1 MLSLQ
6 IQKKSAMNTT
16 FGDKKILQ
24 QKNRLF
30 FFCVILLATIF
41 QSCKPPNPPPDFKA
55 TPYNFDVPPYFPTNL
70 NIEEDNPLTEE
81 GVELGR
87 YLFYDGRLR
96 GYTGNDPDSLMSC
109 ATCHIQQHGFKCG
122 IDNPRFPDGKTTG
135 VTGIP
140 TPHNM
145 MPLCNLIF
153 NHNGYFWNGT
163 IHKNNPNSRQR
174 TLEDVVYMGVVA
186 PHEMNSTM
194 ERCVKTIASISLYP
208 PKFKAAFG
216 TEEVTAERIQ
226 KAIGQFIRTLV
237 SYNSKFDKYLRKE
250 LQLSA
255 EELQGYILF
264 ITEEGADCFHCHG
277 GDGNPLMTSNLF
289 YNNGLDTVFTDTRDR
304 FSVTFNPNDK
314 GAYRAPS
321 LRNIE
326 VTAPYMHDGRFK
338 TLDEVIDFYSEGVK
352 SSPSV
357 SPLMHKVSQGGAML
371 TPLQKR
377 QLKAFLLTLTDE
389 EFLTNP
395 KFAKPKDLP

>member
-1 MLSLQ
+1 M
-6 IQKKSAMNTT
+6 KTHT
-16 FGDKKILQ
+16 
-24 QKNRLF
+24 F
-30 FFCVILLATIF
+30 FFYILLMAISCH
-41 QSCKPPNPPPDFKA
+41 SCKEPQKPSSNFKA
-55 TPYNFDVPPYFPTNL
+55 TLYNFDVPPYFPTHL

-96 GYTGNDPDSLMSC
+96 GYVGNDPDSLMSC
-109 ATCHIQQHGFKCG
+109 ATCHVQQYGFKCG
-122 IDNPRFPDGKTTG
+122 INNPRFPDGKTTG
-135 VTGIP
+135 ITGIP

-153 NHNGYFWNGT
+153 NHNGYFWNGS
-163 IHKNNPNSRQR
+163 IHKSNPNSQQR
-174 TLEDVVYMGVVA
+174 RLEDVVYMGVVA

-194 ERCVKTIASISLYP
+194 ERCVNTLASISMYP

-216 TEEVTAERIQ
+216 TEEITAERIQ

-237 SYNSKFDKYLRKE
+237 SSNSKFDKYIRGE
-250 LQLSA
+250 VALSA
-255 EELQGYILF
+255 EELQGYVLF

-277 GDGNPLMTSNLF
+277 GDGNLLMTTNLF
-289 YNNGLDTVFTDTRDR
+289 YNNGLDNVFSDAKDR
-304 FSVTFNPNDK
+304 FSITLNENDK
-314 GAYRAPS
+314 GAYRVPS

-352 SSPSV
+352 DSPYT
-357 SPLMHKVSQGGAML
+357 SPLMHKASQGGAML

-395 KFAKPKDLP
+395 KFSKPKDLPYHF

>member
-1 MLSLQ
+1 M
-6 IQKKSAMNTT
+6 
-16 FGDKKILQ
+16 
-24 QKNRLF
+24 KNCLF
-30 FFCVILLATIF
+30 FLLLLTIATSF
-41 QSCKPPNPPPDFKA
+41 QSCNPPVNPPIDFKA
-55 TPYNFDVPPYFPTNL
+55 TPYNFDVPPYFPKHL
-70 NIEEDNPLTEE
+70 NIEKDDSLTVE

-96 GYTGNDPDSLMSC
+96 GYAGNDPDSLMSC
-109 ATCHIQQHGFKCG
+109 ATCHVQQYSFKCG
-122 IDNPRFPDGKTTG
+122 IDNPRFPEGKTTG

-145 MPLCNLIF
+145 MPLSNLIF

-163 IHKNNPNSRQR
+163 IHKSNPNSRQR

-194 ERCVKTIASISLYP
+194 ERCVNTIASIGMYP

-216 TEEVTAERIQ
+216 TEDVTAERIQ
-226 KAIGQFIRTLV
+226 KAIGQFIRSLV
-237 SYNSKFDKYLRKE
+237 SYNSKFDKYIRKE
-250 LQLSA
+250 VQLSP

-277 GDGNPLMTSNLF
+277 GDGNLLMTTNLF
-289 YNNGLDTVFTDTRDR
+289 YNNGLDTIFTDIRDR

-314 GAYRAPS
+314 GAYRVPS

-352 SSPSV
+352 YSPYIN
-357 SPLMHKVSQGGAML
+357 PLMHKVSQGGAML

-377 QLKAFLLTLTDE
+377 QLKAFLRTLTDE
-389 EFLTNP
+389 DFLTNP
-395 KFAKPKDLP
+395 KFSKPKDLP

>member
-1 MLSLQ
+1 MKRTILFSL
-6 IQKKSAMNTT
+6 
-16 FGDKKILQ
+16 
-24 QKNRLF
+24 
-30 FFCVILLATIF
+30 LLLLMAASCD
-41 QSCKPPNPPPDFKA
+41 SCKEPTSPNFAA
-55 TPYNFDVPPYFPTNL
+55 TPYNFNVPPYFPTQL
-70 NIEEDNPLTEE
+70 NIEEDNPLTVE

-96 GYTGNDPDSLMSC
+96 GYPGSDPDSLMSC
-109 ATCHIQQHGFKCG
+109 ATCHIQQYGFECG
-122 IDNPRFPDGKTTG
+122 LDNPRFPDGKTTG
-135 VTGIP
+135 ITGIP
-140 TPHNM
+140 TPHSM

-153 NHNGYFWNGT
+153 NHNGYFWSG
-163 IHKNNPNSRQR
+163 IIRKSNPEPQQQ
-174 TLEDVVYMGVVA
+174 TLEDVVCMGVIA
-186 PHEMNSTM
+186 PHEMNSTI
-194 ERCVKTIASISLYP
+194 ERCVQTIASINSYP

-237 SYNSKFDKYLRKE
+237 SYNSKFDKYIRGE
-250 LQLSA
+250 VQLSPD
-255 EELQGYILF
+255 ELQGLVLF

-277 GDGNPLMTSNLF
+277 GDGNVLMTTNLF
-289 YNNGLDTVFTDTRDR
+289 YNNGLDDVFTDSRDR

-326 VTAPYMHDGRFK
+326 ITAPYMHDGRFK

-352 SSPSV
+352 YSPYVSS
-357 SPLMHKVSQGGAML
+357 LMHKAGQSGAML

-395 KFAKPKDLP
+395 KFSKPKDLP

>member
-1 MLSLQ
+1 M
-6 IQKKSAMNTT
+6 
-16 FGDKKILQ
+16 
-24 QKNRLF
+24 KNCLF
-30 FFCVILLATIF
+30 LFALLLMTASCD
-41 QSCKPPNPPPDFKA
+41 SCKEKPPPPNYKA
-55 TPYNFDVPPYFPTNL
+55 TPYDFNVPPYFPTQL
-70 NIEEDNPLTEE
+70 NVEDGNPLTVE
-81 GVELGR
+81 GIELGR

-96 GYTGNDPDSLMSC
+96 GYLGNDPDSLMSC
-109 ATCHIQQHGFKCG
+109 ATCHVQQYGFKCG
-122 IDNPRFPDGKTTG
+122 MDNPRFPDGKTFG
-135 VTGIP
+135 ITGIP

-153 NHNGYFWNGT
+153 NHNGYFWNGS
-163 IHKNNPNSRQR
+163 IHKSNPNAQQR

-194 ERCVKTIASISLYP
+194 ERCVNAIASIGIYP

-237 SYNSKFDKYLRKE
+237 SSNSKFDKYIRKE
-250 LQLSA
+250 VQLST

-277 GDGNPLMTSNLF
+277 GDGNLLMTTNSF
-289 YNNGLDTVFTDTRDR
+289 YNNGLDDVFIDAKDR
-304 FSVTFNPNDK
+304 FSITFNENDK

-321 LRNIE
+321 LRNIA

-352 SSPSV
+352 YSPYV
-357 SPLMHKVSQGGAML
+357 NPLMHKVNQGGAML

-389 EFLTNP
+389 EFLNNP
-395 KFAKPKDLP
+395 KFSKPKDLP